1 MDGRGLALDQGVIVV
16 NMNYRLGTLGFLSG
30 IDDDHRGNF
39 GVRDQ
44 QMAIEWVYRNIDY
57 FGGDKD
63 RITLFGCSAGG
74 RSAGAQL
81 MSPYNDGKVF
91 GAIGQ
96 SGGAS
101 ADLMWDY
108 HAEENRNQVF
118 KSLGCENQ
126 AKRLSCLRS
135 KSIRQVL
142 NRAF

>member
-1 MDGRGLALDQGVIVV
+1 MSGKDLRTRPI
-16 NMNYRLGTLGFLSG
+16 GFLSEG
-30 IDDDHRGNF
+30 PKIP

-44 QMAIEWVYRNIDY
+44 QMAIEWVHRNIEY

-81 MSPYNDGKVF
+81 MSPYNEGKVF

-101 ADLMWDY
+101 ADLMWDF

-126 AKRLSCLRS
+126 ATRLLCLRS
-135 KSIRQVL
+135 KSVRQVL